1 MKIKTTGYNQRFIV
15 NVSSRYQDIAK
26 KIIDDLNKL
35 KANRIIDSVSDEILG
50 MIFDVWIR
58 RKERGYYNMSQSKIS
73 EFTDKQIIQ
82 KETEDYGLKFFS
94 PIPLLGEY
102 HKKGIDGTKNI
113 KEVVDRILK
122 WDRTVSLLDLAN
134 VYYDALLICR
144 QIRSNRSV
152 ERLLEEEFEKKGIN
166 TKLYYYYWLTSI
178 PLMNLL
184 YYTTILHI
192 LSYDPRY
199 YIILYYIIIN
209 KIL

>member
-122 WDRTVSLLDLAN
+122 
-134 VYYDALLICR
+134 
-144 QIRSNRSV
+144 
-152 ERLLEEEFEKKGIN
+152 
-166 TKLYYYYWLTSI
+166 
-178 PLMNLL
+178 
-184 YYTTILHI
+184 
-192 LSYDPRY
+192 
-199 YIILYYIIIN
+199 
-209 KIL
+209 